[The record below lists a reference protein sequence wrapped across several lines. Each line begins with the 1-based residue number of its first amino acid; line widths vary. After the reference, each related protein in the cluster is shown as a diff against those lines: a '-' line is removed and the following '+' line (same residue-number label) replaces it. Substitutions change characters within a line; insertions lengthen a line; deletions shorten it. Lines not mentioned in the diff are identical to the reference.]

1 MPHSITL
8 WLLNRVDNMQ
18 VHGSKTC
25 RMNQGGITTMEL
37 VSPLH
42 LLPIPVRPEH
52 CVLKQ
57 RNGKRMAY
65 FSTVSKHVVALRAI
79 VVTEANVIQPCV
91 DPVQSP
97 SRVKQANNL
106 KLLLLQNRIS
116 STVTKTEVPTTLMHS

>member
-1 MPHSITL
+1 MTQSITL

-65 FSTVSKHVVALRAI
+65 FSTVSEHVVALRAI
-79 VVTEANVIQPCV
+79 VATEANVIQPCV

-106 KLLLLQNRIS
+106 KNYYSQNRIS
-116 STVTKTEVPTTLMHS
+116 STV